1 MKRLLYPM
9 AFLLALAG
17 CSSPADSTVSPADSP
32 TSADRGRRLA
42 GTYEV
47 NTIGMQVGTYPQQV
61 IQYPILLNGKP
72 VLSSQ
77 IKVERKAENLINLAV
92 STVIDKSVF
101 QQGAAV
107 ENISYQQDMEIQTN
121 GNGYDLYGKGRKIA
135 RFDDNAFVVTIEET
149 NKSGET
155 VRMEL
160 KATKQ

>member
-9 AFLLALAG
+9 AFLLAMAG
-17 CSSPADSTVSPADSP
+17 CSSPADSTVSPAASP
-32 TSADRGRRLA
+32 DRGRRLS

-47 NTIGMQVGTYPQQV
+47 NTIETQAGTHPKQV

-72 VLSSQ
+72 VLWSQ
-77 IKVERKAENLINLAV
+77 IKVERKAENRIDLAV

-101 QQGAAV
+101 QAGAPV
-107 ENISYQQDMEIQTN
+107 ENIGYQQEMEIQTN
-121 GNGYDLYGKGRKIA
+121 GNGYDLYGRGRKIA
-135 RFDDNAFVVTIEET
+135 RFDDNTFVLTIEET

-155 VRMEL
+155 VRMAL

>member
-9 AFLLALAG
+9 AFLLAMAG
-17 CSSPADSTVSPADSP
+17 CSSPADSTVSPATSP
-32 TSADRGRRLA
+32 DRGRRLA

-47 NTIGMQVGTYPQQV
+47 NTIEMQAGTYPQQV

-77 IKVERKAENLINLAV
+77 IKVERKAENRIDLTV

-107 ENISYQQDMEIQTN
+107 ENISYQQEMEIQTN
-121 GNGYDLYGKGRKIA
+121 GNGYDLYGKGRKLA
-135 RFDDNAFVVTIEET
+135 RFDDNAFVVNIEEIS
-149 NKSGET
+149 KSGET

-160 KATKQ
+160 KASRR